1 MEHEME
7 FEVHIP
13 FVEHMGFRLQVWDGG
28 EAVLCYDPAPSH
40 LNSFQVVHGGAT
52 MALLDVSLALAA
64 RSLQKDVGAVTLEMK
79 TSFLRAAQGPLKAHG
94 KLLHRTATLAF
105 CQGEVTDAQGHLCAH
120 ATGTFKFMRRLA
132 TGPRSL
138 KSLVAQGGTPDD

>member
-1 MEHEME
+1 ME
-7 FEVHIP
+7 FELRIP
-13 FVEHMGFRLQVWDGG
+13 FVEHMGFRLQAWDGG
-28 EAVLCYDPAPSH
+28 EAVLCFDPAQEH

-52 MALLDVSLALAA
+52 MALLDVTLALAA
-64 RSLQKDVGAVTLEMK
+64 RSVHKDIGVVTLEMK

-105 CQGEVTDAQGHLCAH
+105 CQGEVTDEKGHLCAH

-132 TGPRSL
+132 TGPRTLQSFG
-138 KSLVAQGGTPDD
+138 AQAGSPDN